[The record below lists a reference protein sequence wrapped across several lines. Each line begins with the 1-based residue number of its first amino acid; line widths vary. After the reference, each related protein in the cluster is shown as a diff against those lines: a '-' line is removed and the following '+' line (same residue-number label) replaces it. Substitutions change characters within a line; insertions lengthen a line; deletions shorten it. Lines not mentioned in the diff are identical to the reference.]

1 MKKEYMHFF
10 VKKYLFSI
18 VNNEKTKRY
27 IKKFF
32 FINYFDSDYHIRFRI
47 LIDKNCIENIQYVVE
62 LYEKFVECK
71 NNNIIKKIIINEYNP
86 EINRYGGDFVMNEI
100 ESIFMFSSIISA
112 KLISKLSLNNKNILE
127 EEYYNFVL
135 FQISSCYSETDK
147 QINVMAQFKEYYQR
161 KSQYDILKKKLILE
175 LIHNRDDLK
184 IILANKI
191 KDYEEYS
198 KISKLLKDIKEK
210 VNDDERFEGI
220 LISIFHMHFNRLLS
234 INRDLE
240 NRLNALVEN
249 TLYSVNSIKNKMEE

>member
-1 MKKEYMHFF
+1 M
-10 VKKYLFSI
+10 
-18 VNNEKTKRY
+18 
-27 IKKFF
+27 FF
-32 FINYFDSDYHIRFRI
+32 FKYQAVIPKRT
-47 LIDKNCIENIQYVVE
+47 
-62 LYEKFVECK
+62 
-71 NNNIIKKIIINEYNP
+71 
-86 EINRYGGDFVMNEI
+86 
-100 ESIFMFSSIISA
+100 
-112 KLISKLSLNNKNILE
+112 SK
-127 EEYYNFVL
+127 
-135 FQISSCYSETDK
+135 
-147 QINVMAQFKEYYQR
+147 FKEYYQR